1 MPFSV
6 TLVEVSTENILEEK
20 EDSLEA
26 YVYA

>member
-20 EDSLEA
+20 GDSLEA